1 MAVATLLAAHLLPGL
16 ALLLGLRRRPA
27 ISVVLATVVMAATCV
42 AVVASGRDGGSSETV
57 SWLPSLGLNLRFQ
70 FDGLAVLMSVLVTV
84 LGLAVLAFSL
94 AYFEHDGTFARFVGL
109 FAAFAGSMTG
119 LVSAADLFTM
129 FVFWELTSVC
139 SFLLIGLND
148 RSESARVAAVR
159 ALLTTGAGGL
169 CLLGGVALLQVS
181 QGTTDF
187 DALVASPPSGAMA
200 GAAAGL
206 ILVGAFTK
214 SAQFPFHF
222 WLPGAMAAPTPVSAY
237 LHSATMVKAGIVLL
251 ARTAPAFSDAAA
263 WRWAVVV
270 AGGTTMLVG
279 GAAAL
284 RQVDVKL
291 LLAHST
297 VSQLGLLAILFG
309 SGDPKAAFAG
319 TAHLLAHA
327 VFKMGLFL
335 GIGAIDHE
343 TGSRHV
349 ARLAEGRRA
358 LPLVGGSFAMVGA
371 SMAGIVPM
379 LGFVSKEKSLAA
391 LLDADLGNPGTVALL
406 AATVGMVLSVAYSVR
421 LLHALLRR
429 VPVDRVVADQPAP
442 VHGHG
447 DRESWLV
454 RAALH
459 APVLLAAV
467 ASLVLGIAA
476 PATGRWIASAA
487 SAANPR
493 ASSSLSLWPGFNVV
507 LAVSVAVLVV
517 GFLIGFRAPIEPSR
531 SWKVRGERAFD
542 AVYAAILSGAKRL
555 TGVIQTGS
563 LPMYTTV
570 FLAVLGGVLAVSVVS
585 GWDSVTAPSSL
596 GAPLAVVIALLTG
609 AFALSVAI
617 VPVRFTAAFLLGGVG
632 FGIAVLFAMRG
643 APDLALTQLLVE
655 TLTIVMFL
663 IALRALPRRFAPSPT
678 WSPRPVRIVVACAI
692 GVLVPLFALA
702 ASGARSAPSV
712 AGEYMQRSVPEA
724 GGRNVVNVILVD
736 FRGFDT
742 MGEITVL
749 AIAALGVVNLV
760 RVAERQRRARSTDGG
775 VR

>member
-16 ALLLGLRRRPA
+16 VLLIGVRRRP
-27 ISVVLATVVMAATCV
+27 VVAAVVAAVVMAATGA
-42 AVVASGRDGGSSETV
+42 AVVVAGGDGGSSATV
-57 SWLPSLGLNLRFQ
+57 EWLPSLGLDLRFQ
-70 FDGLAVLMSVLVTV
+70 FDGLAVLMSVLVAV

-94 AYFEHDGTFARFVGL
+94 AYFEHDGTYARFVGL

-129 FVFWELTSVC
+129 FIFWELTSVC

-148 RSESARVAAVR
+148 RSESARTAAVR

-200 GAAAGL
+200 GTAAGL

-251 ARTAPAFSDAAA
+251 ARTAPAFSDADA

-270 AGGTTMLVG
+270 AGGATMLVG

-284 RQVDVKL
+284 RQVDAKL
-291 LLAHST
+291 LLAHGT

-335 GIGAIDHE
+335 GVGAIDHG

-358 LPLVGGSFAMVGA
+358 LPLVGASFAMVGA

-379 LGFVSKEKSLAA
+379 LGFVSKEKAVAA
-391 LLDADLGNPGTVALL
+391 LLDADLGDPGTVALL
-406 AATVGMVLSVAYSVR
+406 AAGVGMVLSVAYSVR
-421 LLHALLRR
+421 LLRALLRR
-429 VPVDRVVADQPAP
+429 AP
-442 VHGHG
+442 G
-447 DRESWLV
+447 DSAGAVQQGSDHHHVERESWLV
-454 RAALH
+454 RSALH
-459 APVLLAAV
+459 GPVLLAAA
-467 ASLVLGIAA
+467 ASLVLGLAA

-493 ASSSLSLWPGFNVV
+493 ASSSLSLWPGFNEV
-507 LAVSVAVLVV
+507 LAVSVAVLAV
-517 GFLIGFRAPIEPSR
+517 GFVIGIRAPLEPSR
-531 SWKVRGERAFD
+531 PWRVRGERAFD
-542 AVYAAILSGAKRL
+542 AVYNAVLSGAKRL
-555 TGVIQTGS
+555 TGAIQTGS
-563 LPMYTTV
+563 LPMYATV
-570 FLAVLGGVLAVSVVS
+570 FLAVLGSVLAVAVAG
-585 GWDSVTAPSSL
+585 GWDSVTVPS
-596 GAPLAVVIALLTG
+596 GVGEPLAVVVAALTG
-609 AFALSVAI
+609 AFAIAVAV

-632 FGIAVLFAMRG
+632 LGVAVLFAMRG

-655 TLTIVMFL
+655 TLTMVMFL

-678 WSPRPVRIVVACAI
+678 WSPRPVRIAVACAI
-692 GVLVPLFALA
+692 GVLVPLFAVA
-702 ASGARSAPSV
+702 ASGSRSTGSV
-712 AGEYMQRSVPEA
+712 AGEYVERSVGEA

-749 AIAALGVVNLV
+749 AVAALGVVNLV
-760 RVAERQRRARSTDGG
+760 RVAERQRRTRSANGG
-775 VR
+775 AQ

>member
-1 MAVATLLAAHLLPGL
+1 
-16 ALLLGLRRRPA
+16 
-27 ISVVLATVVMAATCV
+27 
-42 AVVASGRDGGSSETV
+42 
-57 SWLPSLGLNLRFQ
+57 
-70 FDGLAVLMSVLVTV
+70 
-84 LGLAVLAFSL
+84 
-94 AYFEHDGTFARFVGL
+94 
-109 FAAFAGSMTG
+109 
-119 LVSAADLFTM
+119 
-129 FVFWELTSVC
+129 
-139 SFLLIGLND
+139 
-148 RSESARVAAVR
+148 
-159 ALLTTGAGGL
+159 
-169 CLLGGVALLQVS
+169 
-181 QGTTDF
+181 
-187 DALVASPPSGAMA
+187 
-200 GAAAGL
+200 
-206 ILVGAFTK
+206 
-214 SAQFPFHF
+214 
-222 WLPGAMAAPTPVSAY
+222 
-237 LHSATMVKAGIVLL
+237 
-251 ARTAPAFSDAAA
+251 
-263 WRWAVVV
+263 
-270 AGGTTMLVG
+270 
-279 GAAAL
+279 
-284 RQVDVKL
+284 
-291 LLAHST
+291 
-297 VSQLGLLAILFG
+297 
-309 SGDPKAAFAG
+309 
-319 TAHLLAHA
+319 
-327 VFKMGLFL
+327 
-335 GIGAIDHE
+335 
-343 TGSRHV
+343 
-349 ARLAEGRRA
+349 
-358 LPLVGGSFAMVGA
+358 
-371 SMAGIVPM
+371 
-379 LGFVSKEKSLAA
+379 
-391 LLDADLGNPGTVALL
+391 
-406 AATVGMVLSVAYSVR
+406 
-421 LLHALLRR
+421 
-429 VPVDRVVADQPAP
+429 
-442 VHGHG
+442 
-447 DRESWLV
+447 
-454 RAALH
+454 
-459 APVLLAAV
+459 
-467 ASLVLGIAA
+467 
-476 PATGRWIASAA
+476 
-487 SAANPR
+487 
-493 ASSSLSLWPGFNVV
+493 LSLWPGFNVV